1 MGASSNI
8 EQHRNKV
15 IWIDA
20 HVDNK
25 ENSSYI
31 NSLRININIDL
42 KLCKN
47 VDEAINYIKNI
58 KFEET
63 KIILS
68 GRVYS
73 EFVEKFKQNIS
84 NMFFIP
90 KIIIF
95 TINKDRF
102 IEYNPEYIEDD
113 NKFYRYGGI
122 ATHFNMI
129 KKFIFYKD
137 KQNKEQ
143 IFCER
148 LRNSNVPEKIKLSF
162 EFIDNKEKLMLPLF
176 FKSLIDI
183 TPKDN
188 MDEYTKYL
196 YNTYAK
202 EDNNLKKLLM
212 PIESMKNIP
221 IEILSKYYIRLYS
234 AKLKFY
240 HDINKALEANQIEK
254 HLPFIKVLYEGLKLM
269 GLPLANDFTLYKV
282 IKFSYKEIFIIKGY
296 LEHKFKDLPG
306 AITFS
311 KSFMFFTKDK
321 YYAEEQL
328 MNLKNDKNYS
338 KVLFILEGNYDNNYK
353 LSTHCDIENISF
365 FPGDREVLFFPFSS
379 FEIKDIKEIN
389 INNDK
394 VYEIDLLYL
403 GGYLNS
409 IENDNNLITNKIRL
423 LDSAFKKQLSESGII
438 QKEIIL
444 NLNNKSLYYS
454 FKKDK
459 NDIYEIII
467 NKENAIIGEINIE
480 SYDKHKNIQIINSF
494 ENVKN
499 LYKKENAY
507 DDYKY
512 INEKEIKENIEIRID
527 GKPIEFSYSYKFQNE
542 GKHIIK
548 YLFKNKVQRI
558 NHMFYKCNN
567 IIKLD
572 LSNFHSDNITNMSH
586 MFHGDKYLKYIKLE
600 NLKTQNVT
608 NMSEMFKDCKS
619 LTSLNLSSFDTQN
632 VTDMSFM
639 FYECNKLTN
648 INLSNLNTQNVK
660 DMRFMFYGCIKL
672 VKLDLSNFNT
682 QNVLDMSEMF
692 NGCKCLKNLDLS
704 NFDTKN
710 ALFMISMFYD
720 CNSLKKENIITKD
733 ERILKKLGH

>member
-1 MGASSNI
+1 MGVSSNN
-8 EQHRNKV
+8 EQHRDKV

-20 HVDNK
+20 NVDNK

-31 NSLRININIDL
+31 NLLRINIDIDL
-42 KLCKN
+42 ILFKN

-73 EFVEKFKQNIS
+73 EFIKKFKQNIS

-95 TINKDRF
+95 TRSKERF
-102 IEYNPEYIEDD
+102 IEYNPEYLEDD
-113 NKFYRYGGI
+113 NKFYSYGGI
-122 ATHFNMI
+122 ATHFNMVKTFI
-129 KKFIFYKD
+129 INKKKE
-137 KQNKEQ
+137 NKEQ

-196 YNTYAK
+196 YDTYAK
-202 EDNNLKKLLM
+202 EDNNLKKILM
-212 PIESMKNIP
+212 SIESMKNIP

-234 AKLKFY
+234 AKLNFY
-240 HDINKALEANQIEK
+240 HDINKALETNQIEK
-254 HLPFIKVLYEGLKLM
+254 HLPFIKALYEGLKLM
-269 GLPLANDFTLYKV
+269 GLPLASHYTLYKV
-282 IKFSYKEIFIIKGY
+282 TKFSYKEIFIIKGY
-296 LEHKFKDLPG
+296 LERKFKDLPG

-311 KSFMFFTKDK
+311 KSFMLFTKDK
-321 YYAEEQL
+321 YYAEDQL
-328 MNLKNDKNYS
+328 MNLKIDKSNS
-338 KVLFILEGNYDNNYK
+338 KVLFILEGNNDNNYK
-353 LSTHCDIENISF
+353 ISTHCDIGNISF
-365 FPGDREVLFFPFSS
+365 FRGDKEVLFFPFSS
-379 FEIKDIKEIN
+379 FGIKDIKEIN

-444 NLNNKSLYYS
+444 NLNNKSLYNS
-454 FKKDK
+454 FKKDE
-459 NDIYEIII
+459 NEIII

-480 SYDKHKNIQIINSF
+480 SCDKHKNIQIINSF

-512 INEKEIKENIEIRID
+512 VNEKEIKENIEIRID

-542 GKHIIK
+542 GKYIIK
-548 YLFKNKVQRI
+548 YLFKNKIQRI

-572 LSNFHSDNITNMSH
+572 LSNFHSDSIINMSH
-586 MFHGDKYLKYIKLE
+586 MFHGDRYLKYIKLE

-648 INLSNLNTQNVK
+648 INLSNFNTQNVK
-660 DMRFMFYGCIKL
+660 DMRFMFYGCFKL
-672 VKLDLSNFNT
+672 VKLNLSNFNT

-692 NGCKCLKNLDLS
+692 NGCRCLKNLDLS

-720 CNSLKKENIITKD
+720 CSSLKKENIITKD
-733 ERILKKLGH
+733 ERILKKFGH